1 MFVFQH
7 NEMKTC
13 VSFLTMCHQSRSTLN
28 TKYGLQGE
36 AVREKDIAE
45 LDERMKILRVRM
57 TEKEKSRY
65 SGKKLKLILVMALL
79 LAA

>member
-1 MFVFQH
+1 
-7 NEMKTC
+7 
-13 VSFLTMCHQSRSTLN
+13 MCHQRRSTLN

-36 AVREKDIAE
+36 AVREQDIAE

-65 SGKKLKLILVMALL
+65 LGKKLKLILVMALL